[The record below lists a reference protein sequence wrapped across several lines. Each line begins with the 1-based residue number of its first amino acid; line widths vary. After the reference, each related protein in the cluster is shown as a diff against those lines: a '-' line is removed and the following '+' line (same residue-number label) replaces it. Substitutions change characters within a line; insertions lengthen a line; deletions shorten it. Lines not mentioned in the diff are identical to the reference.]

1 MNEKNFQMPRFV
13 QIDEESLSD
22 NYGLFSVQPLE
33 RGFGATIGNALRR
46 VLLSSIEGAAV
57 KAVKIEGIQHEFTVV
72 EGVVEDVT
80 EIVLNLKEVCLRV
93 HTDADKPEADK
104 PDADK
109 LLYVKKEGPGEL
121 KAGDLQVDPDVE
133 VMNPDLHIATLDKDG
148 VLDMAITVGKG
159 RGYVLAEANKQ
170 ADQPMGTIVLDAAFS
185 PIRKVHYE
193 IDNARVGQQT
203 DYDKLSL
210 EVWTNSVVRPDDAVA
225 HAAGI
230 LKNHLELFINFEEEP
245 EEELEEVVDEETRR
259 IATLLKMPV
268 DELELSV
275 RSANCLKA
283 ANIITLEDLVQKTE
297 NEMLK
302 FRNFGRKS
310 LNELTAILENLGIAF
325 GIDVSK
331 YQDVVA
337 QSEHIS
343 ILDEDF

>member
-1 MNEKNFQMPRFV
+1 MDTKNFQMPRFV

-80 EIVLNLKEVCLRV
+80 EIVLNLKEICLRV
-93 HTDADKPEADK
+93 HT
-104 PDADK
+104 DADK

-121 KAGDLQVDPDVE
+121 KAGDLQVDADVE

-148 VLDMAITVGKG
+148 VLDMEVTVGKG

-170 ADQPMGTIVLDAAFS
+170 VDQPMGTIVVDAAFS

-210 EVWTNSVVRPDDAVA
+210 AVWTNSVVRPDDAVA
-225 HAAGI
+225 HAARI

-331 YQDVVA
+331 YQDVA
-337 QSEHIS
+337 SKSEHIS
-343 ILDEDF
+343 ILDDDF

>member
-1 MNEKNFQMPRFV
+1 MNEKNFQMPRGV

-57 KAVKIEGIQHEFTVV
+57 MAVKIEGIQHEFTVI

-80 EIVLNLKEVCLRV
+80 EIVLNLKEICLRM
-93 HTDADKPEADK
+93 HT
-104 PDADK
+104 DADK
-109 LLYVKKEGPGEL
+109 LLYFKKEGPGEL
-121 KAGDLQVDPDVE
+121 KAGDLQVDADVE

-148 VLDMAITVGKG
+148 VLDMEVTIGKG

-193 IDNARVGQQT
+193 VDNARVGQQT

-210 EVWTNSVVRPDDAVA
+210 AVWTNSAVRPDDAVA
-225 HAAGI
+225 HAARI

-331 YQDVVA
+331 YQDVVS
-337 QSEHIS
+337 QPDHIS
-343 ILDEDF
+343 ILDDDF

>member
-1 MNEKNFQMPRFV
+1 MDAKNFQMPRFV

-46 VLLSSIEGAAV
+46 VLLSSIEGAAI

-72 EGVVEDVT
+72 EGVEEDVT
-80 EIVLNLKEVCLRV
+80 EIVLNLKEICLRV
-93 HTDADKPEADK
+93 HT
-104 PDADK
+104 DADK

-121 KAGDLQVDPDVE
+121 KASDLQVDADVE

-148 VLDMAITVGKG
+148 VLDMEITVGKG

-170 ADQPMGTIVLDAAFS
+170 VEQPMGTIVMDAAFS

-210 EVWTNSVVRPDDAVA
+210 AVWTNSVVRPDDAVA
-225 HAAGI
+225 HAARI
-230 LKNHLELFINFEEEP
+230 LKDHLELFINFEEEP

-259 IATLLKMPV
+259 IAGLLKMPV

-331 YQDVVA
+331 YQEVA
-337 QSEHIS
+337 AKSEHVS
-343 ILDEDF
+343 ILDDEF

>member
-1 MNEKNFQMPRFV
+1 MEAKNFQMPRFV

-57 KAVKIEGIQHEFTVV
+57 KAVKIEGTQHEFTVV
-72 EGVVEDVT
+72 EGIVEDVT

-93 HTDADKPEADK
+93 HS
-104 PDADK
+104 DADK

-121 KAGDLQVDPDVE
+121 KAGDLQVDADVE

-148 VLDMAITVGKG
+148 VLDMEITVGKG

-170 ADQPMGTIVLDAAFS
+170 IEQPMGTIVLDAAFS

-193 IDNARVGQQT
+193 VDNARVGQQT

-210 EVWTNSVVRPDDAVA
+210 AVWTNSVVRPDDAVA
-225 HAAGI
+225 HAARI

-259 IATLLKMPV
+259 IAALLKMPV

-331 YQDVVA
+331 YQEVA
-337 QSEHIS
+337 AKSEHVS
-343 ILDEDF
+343 ILDDEF

>member
-1 MNEKNFQMPRFV
+1 MDAKNFQMPRFV

-72 EGVVEDVT
+72 EGVEEDVT
-80 EIVLNLKEVCLRV
+80 EIVLNLKEICLRV
-93 HTDADKPEADK
+93 HTDADKM
-104 PDADK
+104 
-109 LLYVKKEGPGEL
+109 LYVKKEGPGEL
-121 KAGDLQVDPDVE
+121 KASDLQVDADVE

-148 VLDMAITVGKG
+148 VLDMEITVGKG

-170 ADQPMGTIVLDAAFS
+170 VEQPMGTIVMDAAFS

-210 EVWTNSVVRPDDAVA
+210 SVWTNSVVRPDDAVA
-225 HAAGI
+225 HAARI
-230 LKNHLELFINFEEEP
+230 LKDHLELFINFEEEP

-259 IATLLKMPV
+259 IAALLKMPV

-331 YQDVVA
+331 YQEVA
-337 QSEHIS
+337 AKSEHVS
-343 ILDEDF
+343 ILDDDF

>member
-1 MNEKNFQMPRFV
+1 MNAKNFQMPRFV

-22 NYGLFSVQPLE
+22 DYGLFSVQPLE

-57 KAVKIEGIQHEFTVV
+57 KAVKIEGIQHEFTVI

-80 EIVLNLKEVCLRV
+80 EVVLNLKEICLRM
-93 HTDADKPEADK
+93 HT
-104 PDADK
+104 DADK

-121 KAGDLQVDPDVE
+121 KAGDLQVDADVE

-148 VLDMAITVGKG
+148 VLDMEVTVGKG

-210 EVWTNSVVRPDDAVA
+210 AVWTNSVVRPDDAVA
-225 HAAGI
+225 HAARI

-331 YQDVVA
+331 YQDVA
-337 QSEHIS
+337 SKSDHIS
-343 ILDEDF
+343 ILDDEF

>member
-1 MNEKNFQMPRFV
+1 MDAKIFQMPRSV
-13 QIDEESLSD
+13 QIDERSLSD

-72 EGVVEDVT
+72 EGVEEDVT

-93 HTDADKPEADK
+93 HTE
-104 PDADK
+104 ADK
-109 LLYVKKEGPGEL
+109 LLYIKKEGPGEL
-121 KAGDLQVDPDVE
+121 KAGDLQVDADIE
-133 VMNPDLHIATLDKDG
+133 VMNRDLHIATLDKDG
-148 VLDMAITVGKG
+148 VLDMEITVGKG

-170 ADQPMGTIVLDAAFS
+170 VEQPMGTIVLDAAFS

-193 IDNARVGQQT
+193 VDNARVGQQT

-210 EVWTNSVVRPDDAVA
+210 AVWTNSVMRPDDAVA
-225 HAAGI
+225 HAARI
-230 LKNHLELFINFEEEP
+230 LKDHLELFINFEEEP

-259 IATLLKMPV
+259 IAILLKMPV

-283 ANIITLEDLVQKTE
+283 ANIMTLEDLVQKTE

-310 LNELTAILENLGIAF
+310 LNELTTLLENLGIAF
-325 GIDVSK
+325 DIDVSK
-331 YQDVVA
+331 YQEVA
-337 QSEHIS
+337 AKSENIS
-343 ILDEDF
+343 ILDDDF

>member
-1 MNEKNFQMPRFV
+1 MNAKNFQMPRFV

-46 VLLSSIEGAAV
+46 VLLSSIEGAAI

-80 EIVLNLKEVCLRV
+80 EVVLNLKEVCLRV
-93 HTDADKPEADK
+93 HTDE
-104 PDADK
+104 DK

-121 KAGDLQVDPDVE
+121 KAGDLQVDADVE

-148 VLDMAITVGKG
+148 VLDMEVSVGKG

-170 ADQPMGTIVLDAAFS
+170 ADQPMGTIALDAAFS

-210 EVWTNSVVRPDDAVA
+210 AVWTNSVVRPDDAVA
-225 HAAGI
+225 HAARI
-230 LKNHLELFINFEEEP
+230 LKNHLELFMNFEEEP

-331 YQDVVA
+331 YQDVA
-337 QSEHIS
+337 SKSDHIS
-343 ILDEDF
+343 TLDDEF

>member
-1 MNEKNFQMPRFV
+1 MNAKNFQMPRFV

-22 NYGLFSVQPLE
+22 DYGLFSVQPLE

-57 KAVKIEGIQHEFTVV
+57 KAVKIEGIQHEFTVI

-80 EIVLNLKEVCLRV
+80 EVVLNLKEICLRM
-93 HTDADKPEADK
+93 HT
-104 PDADK
+104 DADK

-121 KAGDLQVDPDVE
+121 KAGDLQVDADVE

-148 VLDMAITVGKG
+148 VLDMEVTVGKG

-210 EVWTNSVVRPDDAVA
+210 AVWTNSVVRPDDAVA
-225 HAAGI
+225 HAARI
-230 LKNHLELFINFEEEP
+230 LKNNLELFINFEEEP

-331 YQDVVA
+331 YQDVA
-337 QSEHIS
+337 SKSDHIS
-343 ILDEDF
+343 ILDDDF

>member
-1 MNEKNFQMPRFV
+1 MEAKNFQMPRFV
-13 QIDEESLSD
+13 QIDEDSLSD

-80 EIVLNLKEVCLRV
+80 EIVLNLKEICLRV
-93 HTDADKPEADK
+93 HTDTN
-104 PDADK
+104 ADK

-148 VLDMAITVGKG
+148 VLDMEITVGKG

-170 ADQPMGTIVLDAAFS
+170 VEQPMGTIVLDAAFS

-210 EVWTNSVVRPDDAVA
+210 AVWTNSVVRPDDAVA

-245 EEELEEVVDEETRR
+245 EEELEEVVDEETLR

>member
-1 MNEKNFQMPRFV
+1 MNEKNFQMPRGV

-57 KAVKIEGIQHEFTVV
+57 MAVKIEGIQHEFTVI

-80 EIVLNLKEVCLRV
+80 EIVLNLKEICLRM
-93 HTDADKPEADK
+93 HTDADK
-104 PDADK
+104 
-109 LLYVKKEGPGEL
+109 LLHVKKEGPGEL
-121 KAGDLQVDPDVE
+121 KAGDLQVDADVE

-148 VLDMAITVGKG
+148 VLDMEVTVGKG

-193 IDNARVGQQT
+193 VDNARVGQQT

-210 EVWTNSVVRPDDAVA
+210 AVWTNSVVRPDDAVA
-225 HAAGI
+225 HAARI

-331 YQDVVA
+331 YQDVVS
-337 QSEHIS
+337 QPDHIS
-343 ILDEDF
+343 ILDDDF

>member
-1 MNEKNFQMPRFV
+1 MNEKNFQMPRGV

-57 KAVKIEGIQHEFTVV
+57 MAVKIEGIQHEFTVI

-80 EIVLNLKEVCLRV
+80 EIVLNLKEICLRV
-93 HTDADKPEADK
+93 HTDADK
-104 PDADK
+104 
-109 LLYVKKEGPGEL
+109 LLYIKKEGPGEVV
-121 KAGDLQVDPDVE
+121 AGDLVDADVE

-148 VLDMAITVGKG
+148 VLDMEITVGKG

-170 ADQPMGTIVLDAAFS
+170 IEQPMGTIVLDAAFS

-193 IDNARVGQQT
+193 VDNARVGQQT

-210 EVWTNSVVRPDDAVA
+210 AVWTNSVVRPDDAVA
-225 HAAGI
+225 HAARI

-245 EEELEEVVDEETRR
+245 EEELEEVIDEETRR

-331 YQDVVA
+331 YQDVVS
-337 QSEHIS
+337 QPDHIS
-343 ILDEDF
+343 ILDDDF

>member
-1 MNEKNFQMPRFV
+1 MNAKNFQMPRFV

-22 NYGLFSVQPLE
+22 DYGLFSVQPLE

-57 KAVKIEGIQHEFTVV
+57 KAVKIEGIQHEFTVI

-80 EIVLNLKEVCLRV
+80 EVVLNLKEICLRM
-93 HTDADKPEADK
+93 HT
-104 PDADK
+104 DADK

-121 KAGDLQVDPDVE
+121 KAGDLQVDADVE

-148 VLDMAITVGKG
+148 VLDMEVTVGKG

-210 EVWTNSVVRPDDAVA
+210 AVWTNSVVRPDDAVA
-225 HAAGI
+225 HAARI

-331 YQDVVA
+331 YQDVA
-337 QSEHIS
+337 SKSDHIS
-343 ILDEDF
+343 ILDDDF

>member
-1 MNEKNFQMPRFV
+1 MNEKNFQMPRGV

-57 KAVKIEGIQHEFTVV
+57 MAVKIEGIQHEFTVI

-80 EIVLNLKEVCLRV
+80 EIVLNLKEICLRM
-93 HTDADKPEADK
+93 HTDADK
-104 PDADK
+104 
-109 LLYVKKEGPGEL
+109 LLHVKKEGPGEF
-121 KAGDLQVDPDVE
+121 KAGDLQVDADVE

-148 VLDMAITVGKG
+148 VLDMEVTVGQG

-170 ADQPMGTIVLDAAFS
+170 ADQPTGTIVLDAAFS

-210 EVWTNSVVRPDDAVA
+210 AVWTNSVVRPDDAVA
-225 HAAGI
+225 HAARI

-245 EEELEEVVDEETRR
+245 EEELEEVIDEETRR

-331 YQDVVA
+331 YQDVVS
-337 QSEHIS
+337 QPDHIS
-343 ILDEDF
+343 ILDDDF

>member
-1 MNEKNFQMPRFV
+1 MDAKNFQMPRFV
-13 QIDEESLSD
+13 QIDEKSLSD

-72 EGVVEDVT
+72 EGVEEDVT
-80 EIVLNLKEVCLRV
+80 EIVLNLKEICLRV
-93 HTDADKPEADK
+93 HT
-104 PDADK
+104 DADK

-121 KAGDLQVDPDVE
+121 KAGDLQVDADVE

-148 VLDMAITVGKG
+148 VLDMEITVGKG

-170 ADQPMGTIVLDAAFS
+170 VEQPMGTIVMDAAFS

-210 EVWTNSVVRPDDAVA
+210 AVWTNSVVRPDDAVA
-225 HAAGI
+225 HAARI

-259 IATLLKMPV
+259 IAALLKMPV

-325 GIDVSK
+325 GIDVNK
-331 YQDVVA
+331 YQEVA
-337 QSEHIS
+337 SKSEHVS
-343 ILDEDF
+343 ILEDEF

>member
-1 MNEKNFQMPRFV
+1 MDAKNFQMPRFV

-72 EGVVEDVT
+72 EGVEEDVT
-80 EIVLNLKEVCLRV
+80 EIVLNLKEICLRV
-93 HTDADKPEADK
+93 HT
-104 PDADK
+104 DADK

-121 KAGDLQVDPDVE
+121 VAGDLQVDADVE

-148 VLDMAITVGKG
+148 VLDMEITVGKG

-170 ADQPMGTIVLDAAFS
+170 VEQPMGTIVMDAAFS

-210 EVWTNSVVRPDDAVA
+210 SVWTNSVVRPDDAVA
-225 HAAGI
+225 HAARI

-259 IATLLKMPV
+259 IAALLKMPV

-331 YQDVVA
+331 YQEVA
-337 QSEHIS
+337 SKSDHVS
-343 ILDEDF
+343 ILDDEF

>member
-1 MNEKNFQMPRFV
+1 MNEKNFQMPRGV

-57 KAVKIEGIQHEFTVV
+57 MAVKIEGIQHEFTVI

-80 EIVLNLKEVCLRV
+80 EIVLNLKEICLRM
-93 HTDADKPEADK
+93 HTDADK
-104 PDADK
+104 
-109 LLYVKKEGPGEL
+109 LLHVQKEGPGEL
-121 KAGDLQVDPDVE
+121 KAGDLQVDADVE

-148 VLDMAITVGKG
+148 VLDMEVTVGKG

-193 IDNARVGQQT
+193 VDNARVGQQT

-210 EVWTNSVVRPDDAVA
+210 AVWTNSVVRPDDAVA
-225 HAAGI
+225 HAARI

-331 YQDVVA
+331 YQDVVS
-337 QSEHIS
+337 QPDHIS
-343 ILDEDF
+343 ILDDDF

>member
-1 MNEKNFQMPRFV
+1 MDAHQELLFMDAKNFQMPRFV

-46 VLLSSIEGAAV
+46 VLLSSIEGAAI

-72 EGVVEDVT
+72 EGVEEDVT
-80 EIVLNLKEVCLRV
+80 EIVLNLKEICLRV
-93 HTDADKPEADK
+93 HTDADK
-104 PDADK
+104 
-109 LLYVKKEGPGEL
+109 LLYIKKEGPGEL
-121 KAGDLQVDPDVE
+121 KASDLQVDADVE

-148 VLDMAITVGKG
+148 VLEMEITVGKG

-170 ADQPMGTIVLDAAFS
+170 VEQPMGTIVMDAAFS

-210 EVWTNSVVRPDDAVA
+210 AVWTNSVVRPDDAVA
-225 HAAGI
+225 HAARI
-230 LKNHLELFINFEEEP
+230 LKDHLELFINFEEEP

-259 IATLLKMPV
+259 IAGLLKMPV

-331 YQDVVA
+331 YQEVA
-337 QSEHIS
+337 AKSEHVS
-343 ILDEDF
+343 ILDDEF

>member
-1 MNEKNFQMPRFV
+1 MPRFV

-22 NYGLFSVQPLE
+22 DYGLFSVQPLE

-57 KAVKIEGIQHEFTVV
+57 KAVKIEGIQHEFTVI

-80 EIVLNLKEVCLRV
+80 EVVLNLKEICLRM
-93 HTDADKPEADK
+93 HT
-104 PDADK
+104 DADK

-121 KAGDLQVDPDVE
+121 KAGDLQVDADVE

-148 VLDMAITVGKG
+148 VLDMEVTVGKG

-210 EVWTNSVVRPDDAVA
+210 AVWTNSVVRPDDAVA
-225 HAAGI
+225 HAARI

-331 YQDVVA
+331 YQDVA
-337 QSEHIS
+337 SKSDHIS
-343 ILDEDF
+343 ILDDDF

>member
-1 MNEKNFQMPRFV
+1 MDAKNFQMPRSV

-72 EGVVEDVT
+72 EGVEEDVT
-80 EIVLNLKEVCLRV
+80 EIVLNLKEICLRV
-93 HTDADKPEADK
+93 HT
-104 PDADK
+104 DADK

-121 KAGDLQVDPDVE
+121 KAGDLQVDADVE

-148 VLDMAITVGKG
+148 VLDMEITVGKG

-170 ADQPMGTIVLDAAFS
+170 VEQPMGTIVMDAAFS

-210 EVWTNSVVRPDDAVA
+210 AVWTNSVVRPDDAVA
-225 HAAGI
+225 HAARI

-259 IATLLKMPV
+259 IAVLLKMPV

-331 YQDVVA
+331 YQEVA
-337 QSEHIS
+337 SKSEHVS
-343 ILDEDF
+343 ILDDEF